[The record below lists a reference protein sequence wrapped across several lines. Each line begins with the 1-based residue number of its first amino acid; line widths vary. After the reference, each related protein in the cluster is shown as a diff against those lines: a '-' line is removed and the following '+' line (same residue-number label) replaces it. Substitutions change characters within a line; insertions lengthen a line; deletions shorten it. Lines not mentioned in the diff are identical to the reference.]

1 MLLIFV
7 IVLVFAIS
15 RAIENIYKEYCE
27 QKGKEQPQCLDS
39 LPSEDLMLSDSSVW
53 KMVRTR

>member
-1 MLLIFV
+1 M

-53 KMVRTR
+53 KTVRTR